1 MKITTTQALEL
12 KNQLK
17 KIPDIRKAQGK
28 RHSILSVL
36 SLAICALLS
45 GCNSFTSIGEFAKR
59 SSQNLLKRLGCYFH
73 KDQQRYL
80 APSEATIRRIL
91 QSLEPSILEPIL
103 NDWLRRMSPEE
114 TDEAIA
120 IDGKTLKGT
129 RSGNT
134 RPSHMLSA
142 VLHEQGLTI
151 AQVAVDKKSNE
162 IPALR
167 TLLDPLD
174 IKGRIVTLD
183 ALHTQKNSPIPS

>member
-1 MKITTTQALEL
+1 
-12 KNQLK
+12 
-17 KIPDIRKAQGK
+17 
-28 RHSILSVL
+28 
-36 SLAICALLS
+36 
-45 GCNSFTSIGEFAKR
+45 
-59 SSQNLLKRLGCYFH
+59 
-73 KDQQRYL
+73 
-80 APSEATIRRIL
+80 
-91 QSLEPSILEPIL
+91 
-103 NDWLRRMSPEE
+103 MSPEK

-120 IDGKTLKGT
+120 RQNSLKGT

-174 IKGRIVTLD
+174 R
-183 ALHTQKNSPIPS
+183 